1 MARFDT
7 TRRIKASP
15 HFDVADGVLLRATI
29 DRAAATTA
37 DLVAAATGVIVRV
50 HRVVLSIG
58 GANNLTFLSAAAS
71 LHGGVLTH
79 PAAALWHLPFSP
91 YPYFETVAG
100 EALRLTTST
109 NAQVSGFI
117 DYLLE

>member
-7 TRRIKASP
+7 TRRI
-15 HFDVADGVLLRATI
+15 I
-29 DRAAATTA
+29 DRSSATTA
-37 DLVAAATGVIVRV
+37 DLVAAVTGQSIRV
-50 HRVVLSIG
+50 HRVVLSVG

-71 LHGGVLTH
+71 LHGGVLTY
-79 PAAALWHLPFSP
+79 PAADNLFLPFSP
-91 YPYFETVAG
+91 YPYFSTVAG

-109 NAQVSGFI
+109 TAQVSGFI

>member
-15 HFDVADGVLLRATI
+15 HFEVADGALLRATI
-29 DRAAATTA
+29 DRASATTG
-37 DLVAAATGVIVRV
+37 DLVAASAGRIVRV
-50 HRVVLSIG
+50 HRILLSVG

-71 LHGGVLTH
+71 LHGGVLTY
-79 PAAALWHLPFSP
+79 PAADNLFLPFSP
-91 YPYFETVAG
+91 YPHFSTVAG